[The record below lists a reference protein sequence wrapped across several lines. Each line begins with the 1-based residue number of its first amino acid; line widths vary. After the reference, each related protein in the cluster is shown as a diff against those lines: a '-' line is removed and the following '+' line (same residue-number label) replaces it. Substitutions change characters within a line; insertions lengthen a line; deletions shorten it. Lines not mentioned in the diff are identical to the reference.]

1 MHENWSGNIIKS
13 TLLKPCENGYRIE
26 YQSIVDRDGND
37 VDCFFGESA
46 REFGKM
52 WFSAKEAY
60 EAIDAKRKRNI
71 EKYTNE
77 IQTIEDLIRFP
88 LKYCINGEEYTN
100 HAALEAYKQRAE
112 EIFGEYMLNEA
123 LEEEK

>member
-1 MHENWSGNIIKS
+1 MNTYEFRTGNTVYVHENWSGCIIKS
-13 TLLKPCENGYRIE
+13 TLLTPCENGYRIE
-26 YQSIVDRDGND
+26 YQSVVDRDGND
-37 VDCFFGESA
+37 VNTFSGESA

-60 EAIDAKRKRNI
+60 EAIDAKRKCNV
-71 EKYTNE
+71 EKYANE

-100 HAALEAYKQRAE
+100 SAAREAYKQRA
-112 EIFGEYMLNEA
+112 
-123 LEEEK
+123 K